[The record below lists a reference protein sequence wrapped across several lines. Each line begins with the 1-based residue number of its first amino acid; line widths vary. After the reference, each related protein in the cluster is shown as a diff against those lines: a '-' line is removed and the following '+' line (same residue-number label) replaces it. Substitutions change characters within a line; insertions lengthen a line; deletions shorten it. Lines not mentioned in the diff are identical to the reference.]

1 MARDLR
7 PLIDELPAGRRIVL
21 VEPIVHEPWRWDA
34 PSTSLVRIRS
44 EQWWRAL
51 SEDRRLRVIH
61 FAPLASWPRKP
72 NPVRAT
78 VYVKDPFSIPRSR
91 RES

>member
-1 MARDLR
+1 
-7 PLIDELPAGRRIVL
+7 VL
-21 VEPIVHEPWRWDA
+21 VEPIVHEPERWDA
-34 PSTSLVRIRS
+34 PSTSLVRVRS
-44 EQWWRAL
+44 EQWWRTL

-61 FAPLASWPRKP
+61 FAPFASWPRRP